1 MGCICKPIPLVQT
14 KVPTNQKQNLQVYQI
29 NQSNQNIENFET
41 NKTQIKQTNNNN
53 IINNEENNFT
63 QNNITNTNNNI
74 PKLPKYDPNL
84 LLSTNS
90 SVSNASS
97 EQHEI
102 LINGKR
108 NIQYSLKHGDLDN
121 SGLINY
127 LQDEDKY
134 ANVNNVPISESFS
147 YFNKNNENKIDILNN
162 KSGTFVGSSNLKI
175 PVMQSQASKSS
186 QYYCNKG
193 NKINISLSGS
203 GTGSGVY
210 IYYPNKDNTPIPDLD
225 NIDEKIQD
233 QI

>member
-1 MGCICKPIPLVQT
+1 MGCICKPNPKPIPLVQT
-14 KVPTNQKQNLQVYQI
+14 KVPTKKKQNLQVYQI
-29 NQSNQNIENFET
+29 KQSNQNIENFET

-90 SVSNASS
+90 LVSNASS

-102 LINGKR
+102 LING
-108 NIQYSLKHGDLDN
+108 QYSLKSGVLDN

-127 LQDEDKY
+127 LKDEDKY

-233 QI
+233 QV